1 MKRILLLLLIAI
13 NSSYIYTQ
21 EPFILE
27 GKVVNNTETGT
38 WYGVNIP
45 RSVPTKL
52 IYRNNSI
59 TSVNTDGYLLQAGDE
74 NPSVRDNNLDNMEI
88 SGNLFIWNG
97 MDDPTIITH
106 GILTGYNINSVIKY
120 NKLINVPYGIIFKS
134 GTDDGQNMTFTSGG
148 CAYNICKNG
157 KFAVRMKGI
166 NGVKVYNNTFYSDN
180 ENSRYL
186 LLITSNQDRIK
197 PAPSTGSK
205 VYNNIFYTSVK
216 IPMISIE
223 SGSLAGFESD
233 YNVFWST
240 NGEPTF
246 AIDGVIYSWQQWT
259 AMGYDTHSK
268 VINPKFNN
276 TTDFVP
282 EERLDFGINLGKE
295 WEVGLSAKA
304 KWVPGQSPLVENQ
317 DENWQVGAII
327 VAPKVEEPAPD
338 DAESFQIFPNPSNGV
353 FRLKVINMPEEGV
366 SVELKNVH
374 GQKLIEKK
382 ISENITNWS
391 VNQYFGSVFFI
402 TVKGPGINSTK
413 RIILNKPMN

>member
-1 MKRILLLLLIAI
+1 MKRLLLLLLIAI
-13 NSSYIYTQ
+13 NSSYIYAQ
-21 EPFILE
+21 APYILE
-27 GKVVNNTETGT
+27 GKIVNNTETGT

-88 SGNLFIWNG
+88 SGNQFIWNG

-205 VYNNIFYTSVK
+205 VFNNIFYTSVK

-259 AMGYDTHSK
+259 AMGYDTHSR

-304 KWVPGQSPLVENQ
+304 KWVPGQSPLVEKQ

-327 VAPKVEEPAPD
+327 VAPIVEEPAPD

-353 FRLKVINMPEEGV
+353 FWLKVINMPEEGV
-366 SVELKNVH
+366 SVELKNIH

-382 ISENITNWS
+382 ISENITNWT

-402 TVKGPGINSTK
+402 TVKGTGINSTK
-413 RIILNKPMN
+413 RIFLNKPMN